1 MFIHLVIY
9 LLAFIVSPKKVI
21 LHLEKIPNGITHT
34 GISFQTPHKV
44 KRYDFRAFNK
54 NRSCLT
60 SGLDRNDPK
69 VIFPDIYEEDFN
81 PKIRNCLEDFLE
93 MKPNAT
99 TICLDVDLGTTDKT
113 FQEIEMYSRFVNRKY
128 IFGFYDCR
136 HFVDRMTQF
145 VGVGNIPIWRL
156 GRYFRDHPDDIIIK

>member
-1 MFIHLVIY
+1 MFIIVY
-9 LLAFIVSPKKVI
+9 LFAMIVPKKVV
-21 LHLEKIPNGITHT
+21 LHLEKIPNGITHA
-34 GISFQTPHKV
+34 GISFRTPHKA

-81 PKIRNCLEDFLE
+81 PKIRNCLEDFLK
-93 MKPNAT
+93 MKPNAKV
-99 TICLDVDLGTTDKT
+99 IYLDVDLGTTDKT
-113 FQEIEMYSRFVNRKY
+113 FQEIEMYSRIVNRKY

-136 HFVDRMTQF
+136 HFVNRMTQF

-156 GRYFRDHPDDIIIK
+156 NNFFKKYPDDIVIK